1 MKAPKITEGDVLT
14 LLQGRYG
21 WSTTQME
28 WVFFGLLRTATGYR
42 AVLGDIRTMDGWA
55 LNCWP
60 SNGFRSIAFEV
71 KVSKSDFKHELDNP
85 KKREP
90 AMRLSNQFY
99 FVAPR
104 GLIAPMEIPEDCG
117 LIVVQH
123 GELKILHAA
132 PMRERE
138 DLPMEFVASIL
149 RDCKR

>member
-1 MKAPKITEGDVLT
+1 MTESDVLI
-14 LLQGRYG
+14 LLHERYAWG
-21 WSTTQME
+21 LQME
-28 WVFFGLLRTATGYR
+28 WAFFGQLRTATGNG
-42 AVLGDIRTMDGWA
+42 VWMGDIRTMDGWA

-60 SNGFRSIAFEV
+60 SNGFKSIAFEI

-104 GLIAPMEIPEDCG
+104 GLIAPMELPDDCG
-117 LIVVQH
+117 LMVVQ
-123 GELKILHAA
+123 EKKLKILLAA
-132 PMRERE
+132 PIRERE

-149 RDCKR
+149 RDVKRAHGM